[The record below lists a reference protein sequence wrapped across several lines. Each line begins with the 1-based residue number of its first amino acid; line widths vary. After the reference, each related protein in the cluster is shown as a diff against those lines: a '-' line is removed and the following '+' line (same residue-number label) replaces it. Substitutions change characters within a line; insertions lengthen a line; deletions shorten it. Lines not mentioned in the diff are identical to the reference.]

1 MGVGRMRRYAGS
13 IARLLLLAVVVAI
26 LWSVPD
32 LPLSAPANLLLIWGS
47 PLLAY
52 PVVWAGRL
60 VVDRTPTASGVRTV
74 TAAVQAGVALSLGAP
89 LVRAITT
96 QADWPGVVLAMP
108 RPLGAVLAAVTGLAA
123 TATVATLALRG
134 LGAPFFIKLSS
145 RLATDWLYRWTRNPM
160 VLATICW
167 LACMGLWFQSLLF
180 VVWVLADVTPALL
193 FFVRHFEERELELR
207 FGESYRD
214 YRRSTPFLI
223 PRRPPARGR

>member
-1 MGVGRMRRYAGS
+1 MRRYAGS
-13 IARLLLLAVVVAI
+13 IARLLLLAVVVTI

-32 LPLSAPANLLLIWGS
+32 LPLSPAASLVLIWAG
-47 PLLAY
+47 PVLAY
-52 PVVWAGRL
+52 PVVWVGRL
-60 VVDRTPTASGVRTV
+60 VLDRTPTASGVRAV
-74 TAAVQAGVALSLGAP
+74 TAAVQTGVGLSLGAP

-96 QADWPGVVLAMP
+96 QADWPGVVLGVP
-108 RPLGAVLAAVTGLAA
+108 RPLGAVLAALTGLAA

-167 LACMGLWFQSLLF
+167 LACMGLWYQSLLF

-207 FGESYRD
+207 FGDSYRA
-214 YRRSTPFLI
+214 YRDATPFLI
-223 PRRPPARGR
+223 PGRPRMPS